1 MTWLD
6 DVDQIELESMVR
18 GRAGGSYS
26 GNMSIDDLGAELT
39 LGVRNS
45 ERGFGFED
53 QLWNQMK
60 SEFRLLICESGTKY
74 AEIRKQATD
83 LGRQG
88 QTAIVALLAG
98 ALGSAI
104 GVSAAA
110 IAPAVA
116 LLILAFV
123 RIGREAFCKTLDLSV
138 ALDGTNRK

>member
-6 DVDQIELESMVR
+6 DFDQIELESIVR
-18 GRAGGSYS
+18 KRAGASYS
-26 GNMSIDDLGAELT
+26 GAMSIDDLGAELT
-39 LGVRNS
+39 LGIRNS

-53 QLWNQMK
+53 QLWSQLK
-60 SEFRLLICESGTKY
+60 SEFRLLICDTGTKY
-74 AEIRKQATD
+74 ADIRKQAGD
-83 LGRQG
+83 LGRHG

-116 LLILAFV
+116 LLVLAAV
-123 RIGREAFCKTLDLSV
+123 KIGREAFCKTLDLRV
-138 ALDGTNRK
+138 TLDGANGK